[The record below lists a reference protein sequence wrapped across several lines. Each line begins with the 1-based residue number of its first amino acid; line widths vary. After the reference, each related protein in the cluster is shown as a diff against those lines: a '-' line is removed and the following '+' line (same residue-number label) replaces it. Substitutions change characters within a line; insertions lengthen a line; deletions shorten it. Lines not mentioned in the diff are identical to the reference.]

1 MELKVQTAICIS
13 FFREVDFMMLDK
25 NAIERLLSLD
35 DASLTA
41 VIRQLAA
48 SAGVNTANLN
58 FGKTELENI
67 RRALSL
73 ATEGDTSLALN
84 IIKNFKKQSG
94 T

>member
-1 MELKVQTAICIS
+1 
-13 FFREVDFMMLDK
+13 MMLDK

-58 FGKTELENI
+58 FGKAELENI

-73 ATEGDTSLALN
+73 ATEGDTSLAMN